1 MIIFPSHL
9 IYESVGPTI
18 IQFPRGCLLL
28 MQVMLCGAREGVE
41 TTIFFLLQ
49 V

>member
-1 MIIFPSHL
+1 MIIFPSHWT
-9 IYESVGPTI
+9 YESVGPTI
-18 IQFPRGCLLL
+18 IQFPRGSLLL
-28 MQVMLCGAREGVE
+28 MQVMLSWAREGVE